1 MRIGQI
7 AVGRK
12 RSLRTQFSPERVL
25 DMPILRAEIPE
36 PWRPRRLRRAA
47 RALRKQGVKRVLVP
61 AGFAQWDTLESGGGW
76 GGGRGE
82 VVGGLG
88 PVETGEFCRAMAP
101 AVALAALTGA
111 HIRPEG
117 ATVVLRGER
126 VTRAMRMSALK
137 LCPEVKNL
145 LIAAP
150 VGGAGLQAELR
161 REYGVP
167 ALEDAPGRAPDLAI
181 HFAPSAGG
189 GARIVDLS
197 GNSPRMDHF
206 SFALRE
212 QTLPE
217 DCEGLPLLAALWETG
232 RLDTAQI
239 TVFTDFHS

>member
-12 RSLRTQFSPERVL
+12 RSLRIQFSPERVL

-61 AGFAQWDTLESGGGW
+61 AGFAQWDTLESA
-76 GGGRGE
+76 
-82 VVGGLG
+82 GLG

-161 REYGVP
+161 REYGGPGGCARARTGSGHPFCALRRRRCQDRGPVREQPPDGSFFLCP
-167 ALEDAPGRAPDLAI
+167 AGTDP
-181 HFAPSAGG
+181 AGG
-189 GARIVDLS
+189 L
-197 GNSPRMDHF
+197 
-206 SFALRE
+206 
-212 QTLPE
+212 
-217 DCEGLPLLAALWETG
+217 
-232 RLDTAQI
+232 
-239 TVFTDFHS
+239 

>member
-1 MRIGQI
+1 M
-7 AVGRK
+7 
-12 RSLRTQFSPERVL
+12 
-25 DMPILRAEIPE
+25 
-36 PWRPRRLRRAA
+36 
-47 RALRKQGVKRVLVP
+47 
-61 AGFAQWDTLESGGGW
+61 
-76 GGGRGE
+76 
-82 VVGGLG
+82 
-88 PVETGEFCRAMAP
+88 ETGEFCRAMAP

-189 GARIVDLS
+189 SARIVDLS

-212 QTLPE
+212 QALPE

-232 RLDTAQI
+232 RLDPAEI

>member
-61 AGFAQWDTLESGGGW
+61 AGFAQWDTLESA
-76 GGGRGE
+76 
-82 VVGGLG
+82 GLG
-88 PVETGEFCRAMAP
+88 PVETGEFCRALAP

-150 VGGAGLQAELR
+150 VGGAGLQA
-161 REYGVP
+161 
-167 ALEDAPGRAPDLAI
+167 
-181 HFAPSAGG
+181 
-189 GARIVDLS
+189 
-197 GNSPRMDHF
+197 
-206 SFALRE
+206 
-212 QTLPE
+212 
-217 DCEGLPLLAALWETG
+217 
-232 RLDTAQI
+232 
-239 TVFTDFHS
+239 

>member
-7 AVGRK
+7 AVGQK
-12 RSLRTQFSPERVL
+12 RSLRIQFSPERVL
-25 DMPILRAEIPE
+25 DMPILRVEIPE

-47 RALRKQGVKRVLVP
+47 RALRK
-61 AGFAQWDTLESGGGW
+61 
-76 GGGRGE
+76 RG
-82 VVGGLG
+82 
-88 PVETGEFCRAMAP
+88 
-101 AVALAALTGA
+101 
-111 HIRPEG
+111 
-117 ATVVLRGER
+117 GER

-189 GARIVDLS
+189 SARIVDLS

-212 QTLPE
+212 QALPE

-232 RLDTAQI
+232 RLDPAEI

>member
-12 RSLRTQFSPERVL
+12 RSLRIQFSPERVL

-61 AGFAQWDTLESGGGW
+61 AGFAQWDTLESA
-76 GGGRGE
+76 
-82 VVGGLG
+82 GLG

-101 AVALAALTGA
+101 AVVLAALTGA

-167 ALEDAPGRAPDLAI
+167 ALEDAPARAPDLAI

-232 RLDTAQI
+232 RLDPAEI

>member
-1 MRIGQI
+1 M
-7 AVGRK
+7 
-12 RSLRTQFSPERVL
+12 
-25 DMPILRAEIPE
+25 
-36 PWRPRRLRRAA
+36 
-47 RALRKQGVKRVLVP
+47 
-61 AGFAQWDTLESGGGW
+61 
-76 GGGRGE
+76 
-82 VVGGLG
+82 
-88 PVETGEFCRAMAP
+88 
-101 AVALAALTGA
+101 
-111 HIRPEG
+111 
-117 ATVVLRGER
+117 VLRGER

-232 RLDTAQI
+232 RLDPAEI

>member
-7 AVGRK
+7 AVGQK
-12 RSLRTQFSPERVL
+12 RSLRIQFSPERVL
-25 DMPILRAEIPE
+25 DMPILRVEIPE

-47 RALRKQGVKRVLVP
+47 RALRKRGVKRVLVP
-61 AGFAQWDTLESGGGW
+61 AGFAEWDTLEST
-76 GGGRGE
+76 
-82 VVGGLG
+82 GL
-88 PVETGEFCRAMAP
+88 AP

-189 GARIVDLS
+189 SARIVDLS

-212 QTLPE
+212 QALPE

-232 RLDTAQI
+232 RLDPAEI